1 MIDTH
6 FNVYLFLS
14 GMVYVDPKNLGY
26 EPYWER
32 WLRTRTHPPEQEF
45 LQKLFEQYVPQTID
59 YIILGQC
66 DKEQGVPLRTVIP
79 QTGLNMVTQLCH
91 IIDAIYPAPV
101 EETRKPDEE
110 ADEGLLE
117 CIFMVGVYNSLGATL
132 VGDDRLAFDMF
143 IKKQCAM
150 IPAEDSIT
158 EPADLRHMPITM
170 PTIYDYFLDL
180 KGGKWMAWEWLV
192 PEYKHDRGRRFA
204 EILVP
209 TVDTIR
215 TTYLLQLMNEIRR
228 PIVLVG
234 ETGTSKT
241 AIIQDFLRQL
251 DQDVYILLNIN
262 FSSRTS
268 SMDVQRNLESSV
280 EKRTKDIYGPP
291 MGKKLLCFIDDL
303 NMPRVDEYGTQQP
316 IALLKLLFEKGG
328 FYDRGKDLNWKNLK
342 DICYFAAMGVA
353 GGGRNEIDPRFM
365 SMFAVFNLVFPAY
378 STLQHIY
385 SCILSGHFEV
395 FDEEVQIAPLLI
407 TMTLELYKI
416 IIVEL
421 PPTPSK
427 FHYIFNMRDLSRITG
442 GLCNTDPKLYTE
454 KQHIVRV
461 WRNEFMRVICDRLIS
476 MEDHQLMHAHIL
488 NEVTK
493 QFPPEPE
500 APPQLETEGE
510 VVQEKEEKIDIVDYV
525 MRDPILFGDYRNA
538 VGKFLCRSAV
548 FETEEVRME

>member
-1 MIDTH
+1 
-6 FNVYLFLS
+6 
-14 GMVYVDPKNLGY
+14 MVYVDPKNLGY
-26 EPYWER
+26 EPYWQR
-32 WLRTRTHPPEQEF
+32 WVKNRTHIPEQEF
-45 LQKLFEQYVPQTID
+45 LEKLFEQYVPNAID

-66 DKEQGVPLRTVIP
+66 EKEQGVPLRTVIP
-79 QTGLNMVTQLCH
+79 QTGLNMVTQMCH
-91 IIDAIYPAPV
+91 VIDAIYPLPA

-110 ADEGLLE
+110 ADEGFLE
-117 CIFMVGVYNSLGATL
+117 CVFLVAVYNSLGASL
-132 VGDDRLAFDMF
+132 VGDDRLEFDIF

-150 IPAEDSIT
+150 IPQEDSKA
-158 EPADLRHMPITM
+158 EKADLRHLPITF

-180 KGGKWMAWEWLV
+180 KAGEWVAWEWLV
-192 PEYKHDRGRRFA
+192 PEYQHDREKRFA

-215 TTYLLQLMNEIRR
+215 TTYLLHLMNDIRR

-251 DQDVYILLNIN
+251 DPEIYILLNIN

-291 MGKKLLCFIDDL
+291 MGKKLVCFMDDL

-328 FYDRGKDLNWKNLK
+328 FYDRGKDLNWKNLR

-353 GGGRNEIDPRFM
+353 GGGRNEVDPRFM
-365 SMFAVFNLVFPAY
+365 SMFAVSNLVFPAY
-378 STLQHIY
+378 STLHHIY
-385 SCILSGHFEV
+385 SCILSGHLETFN
-395 FDEEVQIAPLLI
+395 EEVQIAPKLI
-407 TMTLELYKI
+407 SMTLELYKI
-416 IIVEL
+416 IVVEL

-427 FHYIFNMRDLSRITG
+427 FHYIFNMRDLSRVTA
-442 GLCNTDPKLYTE
+442 GLCNMDPKFYSE
-454 KQHIVRV
+454 KHQILRV

-476 MEDHQLMHAHIL
+476 VEDQQLMHAHIL

-493 QFPPEPE
+493 NFPPEPE
-500 APPQLETEGE
+500 LPALETEVQVNQEPE
-510 VVQEKEEKIDIVDYV
+510 VKVDIIEYV

-538 VGKFLCRSAV
+538 VGRHILVLTR
-548 FETEEVRME
+548 